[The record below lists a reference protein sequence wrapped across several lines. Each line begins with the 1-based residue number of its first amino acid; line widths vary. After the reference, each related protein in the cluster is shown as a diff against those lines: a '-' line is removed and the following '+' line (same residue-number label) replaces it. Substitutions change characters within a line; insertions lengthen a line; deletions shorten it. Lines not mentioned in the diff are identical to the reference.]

1 MKSNGLR
8 SRHQRRLRPTAPRG
22 RTRAGH
28 GLGREHGLLCR
39 LRLHA
44 PARLGRRATELVRH
58 AATRPR
64 PSSTVTKLCSP
75 PPSVHT
81 DLADPHRSDALF
93 SAVTGPRPLP
103 MRLAPGLAWPRAA
116 GRRRLLRCAPARPQA
131 TRRPPAATGPLRLA
145 GLSRVEHEKEERRTA
160 LAYCCS
166 MMGKQTMRRGG
177 CTQLPQVSEEAEKLG
192 EPL

>member
-1 MKSNGLR
+1 MGVSGNEGAWQIAGSHLPR
-8 SRHQRRLRPTAPRG
+8 TPESLLLARFTHQTGPNQSGHVHSKISGRRYEIQRPPLSAPAPPSPYSSARADPG
-22 RTRAGH
+22 RPWPR
-28 GLGREHGLLCR
+28 REHGLLCR

-64 PSSTVTKLCSP
+64 PSSTVAKLCSP

-116 GRRRLLRCAPARPQA
+116 DGCCAARPPGH
-131 TRRPPAATGPLRLA
+131 RPRADRLR
-145 GLSRVEHEKEERRTA
+145 
-160 LAYCCS
+160 
-166 MMGKQTMRRGG
+166 
-177 CTQLPQVSEEAEKLG
+177 QLGRSG
-192 EPL
+192 